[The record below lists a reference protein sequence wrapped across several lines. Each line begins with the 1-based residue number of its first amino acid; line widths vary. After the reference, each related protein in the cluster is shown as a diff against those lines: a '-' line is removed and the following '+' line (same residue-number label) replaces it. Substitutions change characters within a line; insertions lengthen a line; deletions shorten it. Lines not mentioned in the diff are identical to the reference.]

1 MREKKLKVLIVDDEP
16 AARFTVTRMLEKIE
30 FCTIVGE
37 AENGSKALDLIAATI
52 PDVVLA
58 DVSMPGMNG
67 IELAERIRNLYPKT
81 KVIMLTMHSSFDYA
95 VNAFRLGAVDYVLK
109 DAYDIGP
116 LRAALEKAGNELDT
130 QRVNEMMNLE
140 KELREQI
147 KNKTYI
153 GKTGRFVKFYPQ
165 DDERLTL
172 TDRYYRLNGNAFPV
186 NEDIWF
192 LTVEIDDNN
201 TLTYIGGTVT
211 ADEDTLNTFMLADGE
226 HFYFPAIY
234 RLSGLIYGGTFSDAE
249 KQRIA
254 VWYESFIS
262 GNLESFPGDFA
273 ALCIEK
279 RIKPET
285 ARQTLTDCV
294 QALPGTSSRLLSQ
307 IKEARSIHEIEII
320 LKAALLT
327 EQLSVV
333 KTNRV
338 VEDVKK
344 YIDEHLSQ
352 DLTLKTLAD
361 VVELSP
367 AYLSTYFKQETGI
380 GLKQYIQTTRL
391 KMAAQLLKTT
401 NIKIYLIAEKC
412 GFVNVRYFSQ
422 YFTQYYGITPQKYRI
437 KGRINE

>member
-30 FCTIVGE
+30 FCTIAGE
-37 AENGSKALDLIAATI
+37 AENGSKALELVASAA

-58 DVSMPGMNG
+58 DISMPGMNG
-67 IELAERIRNLYPKT
+67 IELAGKIRDLYPKT

-109 DAYDIGP
+109 DAYDITP
-116 LRAALEKAGNELDT
+116 LRAALEKAGNELDA
-130 QRVNEMMNLE
+130 QSESELMALE
-140 KELREQI
+140 KELRSQI
-147 KNKTYI
+147 ENKAYI
-153 GKTGRFVKFYPQ
+153 GKTGRFVKFYSQ
-165 DDERLTL
+165 NNERMTL
-172 TDRYYRLNGNAFPV
+172 TDRYYHLDGKAFPV
-186 NEDIWF
+186 SENIWL
-192 LTVEIDDNN
+192 LTDEVNDNN
-201 TLTYIGGTVT
+201 TLTYTDGVVT
-211 ADEDTLNTFMLADGE
+211 ATEDVLNTFVLADGE

-234 RLSGLIYGGTFSDAE
+234 RLSGLLYGGTFSDTE
-249 KQRIA
+249 KEKIA
-254 VWYESFIS
+254 AWYENFIN
-262 GNLESFPGDFA
+262 GNMVTFPGDFA

-279 RIKPET
+279 RIKPEV
-285 ARQTLTDCV
+285 AKQTLTDCV
-294 QALPGTSSRLLSQ
+294 QAVMGASSRLAAQ
-307 IKEARSIHEIEII
+307 IRGAGSIHEIEII

-344 YIDEHLSQ
+344 YIDGHLNQ

-367 AYLSTYFKQETGI
+367 AYLSTYFKQETGT
-380 GLKQYIQTTRL
+380 GLKQYIQTERL
-391 KMAAQLLKTT
+391 KAAAQLLKTT
-401 NIKIYLIAEKC
+401 NMKIYLIAERC

-422 YFTQYYGITPQKYRI
+422 YFTQYYGITPQKYRT
-437 KGRINE
+437 KGRGNE